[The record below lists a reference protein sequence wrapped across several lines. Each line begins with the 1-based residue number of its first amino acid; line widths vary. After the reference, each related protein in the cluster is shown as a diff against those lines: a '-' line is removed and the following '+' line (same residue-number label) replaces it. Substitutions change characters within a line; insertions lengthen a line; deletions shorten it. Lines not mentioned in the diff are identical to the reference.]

1 MLIVPTNTAAIGSQG
16 KDNCSTFFVV
26 QSGKLTFAPQNLYP
40 RLVPS
45 PGIFYSSFLFFV
57 MLFLFLACDSPNFEA
72 QLNQAKKYRTQGYLE
87 EAEQLLTE
95 VIQTNESFTEAFLL
109 RGQIRESNS
118 EFEKAI
124 SDYSA
129 IIDQDSQIT
138 QAWSSRGSCYYRI
151 GAFQNALQDFS
162 RAIELEPNNADLYL
176 YLGNSYGE
184 MDMFTEAIKNF
195 NVAREIS
202 FGDYYSN
209 LTKAYEDIHS
219 RKYTSALARATS
231 AIEENPT
238 DPIPHSYKGISLYH
252 LGKFN
257 DAILHLNTATKLDP
271 GNSATIY
278 NLGLAYMASKNTGE
292 AVSQF
297 EKAMSIDPSLKR
309 DIDLAGALESE

>member
-1 MLIVPTNTAAIGSQG
+1 MQTDKLI
-16 KDNCSTFFVV
+16 
-26 QSGKLTFAPQNLYP
+26 FAPQTLYSKLEP
-40 RLVPS
+40 PA
-45 PGIFYSSFLFFV
+45 GIFYFSLAIFI
-57 MLFLFLACDSPNFEA
+57 MLFLSLACDSPSYET
-72 QLNQAKKYRTQGYLE
+72 QLNQAKKYRTQGHLQ

-95 VIQTNESFTEAFLL
+95 IIRTNKNYTKAFLL

-129 IIDQDSQIT
+129 IIDQDSRIT
-138 QAWSSRGSCYYRI
+138 QAWSLRGSCYYRI
-151 GAFQNALQDFS
+151 GAFRNAIQDFS
-162 RAIELEPNNADLYL
+162 KAIELEPDNADLYL

-209 LTKAYEDIHS
+209 LTKAYEDINS

-252 LGKFN
+252 LGKLN
-257 DAILHLNTATKLDP
+257 DAILHLNTATQLDP
-271 GNSATIY
+271 NNSTTIY
-278 NLGLAYMASKNTGE
+278 NLGLAYMASKNTKE
-292 AVSQF
+292 AISQF
-297 EKAMSIDPSLKR
+297 EKALSIDPSLKR
-309 DIDLAGALESE
+309 DIELTEALESK

>member
-1 MLIVPTNTAAIGSQG
+1 
-16 KDNCSTFFVV
+16 
-26 QSGKLTFAPQNLYP
+26 
-40 RLVPS
+40 
-45 PGIFYSSFLFFV
+45 
-57 MLFLFLACDSPNFEA
+57 MLFLSLACDSPSYET
-72 QLNQAKKYRTQGYLE
+72 QLNQAKEYRTQGYLQ

-95 VIQTNESFTEAFLL
+95 IIQTNESYTKAFLL

-129 IIDQDSQIT
+129 IIDQDSRIT
-138 QAWSSRGSCYYRI
+138 QAWSLRGSCYYRI
-151 GAFQNALQDFS
+151 GAFQNAIQDFS
-162 RAIELEPNNADLYL
+162 KAIELEPGNADLYL
-176 YLGNSYGE
+176 YLGNAYGE

-209 LTKAYEDIHS
+209 LTKAYEDINS

-252 LGKFN
+252 LGKLN

-271 GNSATIY
+271 NNSTTIY
-278 NLGLAYMASKNTGE
+278 NLGLAYMASKNTKE
-292 AVSQF
+292 AISQF
-297 EKAMSIDPSLKR
+297 EKALSIDPSLKR
-309 DIDLAGALESE
+309 DIELTEVLESK

>member
-1 MLIVPTNTAAIGSQG
+1 M
-16 KDNCSTFFVV
+16 V
-26 QSGKLTFAPQNLYP
+26 QSDKLRFAPQNLYP
-40 RLVPS
+40 RLEPS
-45 PGIFYSSFLFFV
+45 TGIFCSAFAIFIT
-57 MLFLFLACDSPNFEA
+57 LFLFLACDPSSYET
-72 QLNQAKKYRTQGYLE
+72 QLNRAREYQTQGYLK
-87 EAEQLLTE
+87 EAEQLITE
-95 VIQTNESFTEAFLL
+95 VIQTNESYTEAFLL

-124 SDYSA
+124 SDYST
-129 IIDQDSQIT
+129 IIDQNPQIT

-151 GAFQNALQDFS
+151 GAFQNAIQDFS
-162 RAIELEPNNADLYL
+162 RAIELEPDNADLYL

-202 FGDYYSN
+202 FGNYYSN
-209 LTKAYEDIHS
+209 LTKAYEDINS

-252 LGKFN
+252 LGKFD
-257 DAILHLNTATKLDP
+257 DAIVHLNTANKLDP
-271 GNSATIY
+271 DNSATIY
-278 NLGLAYMASKNTGE
+278 NLGLAYIASDNTEE
-292 AVSQF
+292 AISQF

-309 DIDLAGALESE
+309 DIELAVTLESE

>member
-1 MLIVPTNTAAIGSQG
+1 
-16 KDNCSTFFVV
+16 
-26 QSGKLTFAPQNLYP
+26 
-40 RLVPS
+40 
-45 PGIFYSSFLFFV
+45 
-57 MLFLFLACDSPNFEA
+57 MLFLSLACDSPSYET
-72 QLNQAKKYRTQGYLE
+72 QLNQAKEYRTQGYLQ

-95 VIQTNESFTEAFLL
+95 IIQTNESYTKAFLL

-129 IIDQDSQIT
+129 IIDQDSRIT
-138 QAWSSRGSCYYRI
+138 QAWSLRGSCYYRI
-151 GAFQNALQDFS
+151 GAFRNAIQDFS
-162 RAIELEPNNADLYL
+162 KAIELEPDNADLYL

-209 LTKAYEDIHS
+209 LTKAYEDINS

-252 LGKFN
+252 LGKLN
-257 DAILHLNTATKLDP
+257 DAILHLNTATQLDP
-271 GNSATIY
+271 NNSTTIY
-278 NLGLAYMASKNTGE
+278 NLGLAYMASKNTKE
-292 AVSQF
+292 AISQF
-297 EKAMSIDPSLKR
+297 EKALSIDPSLKR
-309 DIDLAGALESE
+309 DIELTEALESK

>member
-1 MLIVPTNTAAIGSQG
+1 VQTDKLI
-16 KDNCSTFFVV
+16 
-26 QSGKLTFAPQNLYP
+26 FAPQTLYSKLEP
-40 RLVPS
+40 PV
-45 PGIFYSSFLFFV
+45 GIFYFSLAIFI
-57 MLFLFLACDSPNFEA
+57 MLFLSLACDSPSYET
-72 QLNQAKKYRTQGYLE
+72 QLNQAKKYRTQGHLQ

-95 VIQTNESFTEAFLL
+95 IIRTNKNYTQAFLL

-129 IIDQDSQIT
+129 IIDQDSRIT
-138 QAWSSRGSCYYRI
+138 QAWSLRGSCYYRI
-151 GAFQNALQDFS
+151 GAFRNAIQDFS
-162 RAIELEPNNADLYL
+162 KAIELEPDNADLYL

-209 LTKAYEDIHS
+209 LTKAYEDINS

-252 LGKFN
+252 LGKLN
-257 DAILHLNTATKLDP
+257 DAILHLNTATQLDP
-271 GNSATIY
+271 NNSTTIY
-278 NLGLAYMASKNTGE
+278 NLGLAYMASKNTKE
-292 AVSQF
+292 AISQF
-297 EKAMSIDPSLKR
+297 EKALSIDPSLKR
-309 DIDLAGALESE
+309 DIELTEALESK

>member
-1 MLIVPTNTAAIGSQG
+1 M
-16 KDNCSTFFVV
+16 
-26 QSGKLTFAPQNLYP
+26 
-40 RLVPS
+40 
-45 PGIFYSSFLFFV
+45 GIFCSAFAIFIT
-57 MLFLFLACDSPNFEA
+57 LFLFLACDSSSYKT
-72 QLNQAKKYRTQGYLE
+72 QLNQAREYQTQGYLK
-87 EAEQLLTE
+87 EAEQLITE
-95 VIQTNESFTEAFLL
+95 VIQTNESYTEAFML

-124 SDYSA
+124 SDYST
-129 IIDQDSQIT
+129 IIDQNPQIT

-151 GAFQNALQDFS
+151 GAFQNAIQDFS
-162 RAIELEPNNADLYL
+162 RAIELEPDNADLYL

-202 FGDYYSN
+202 FGNYYSN
-209 LTKAYEDIHS
+209 LTKAYEDINS

-252 LGKFN
+252 LGKFD
-257 DAILHLNTATKLDP
+257 DAIVHLNTANKLDP
-271 GNSATIY
+271 DNSATIY
-278 NLGLAYMASKNTGE
+278 NLGLAYIASDNTEE
-292 AVSQF
+292 AISQF

-309 DIDLAGALESE
+309 DIELAVTLESE

>member
-1 MLIVPTNTAAIGSQG
+1 
-16 KDNCSTFFVV
+16 VV
-26 QSGKLTFAPQNLYP
+26 QSDKLRFAPQNFYP
-40 RLVPS
+40 RLEPS
-45 PGIFYSSFLFFV
+45 TGIFCSAFAIFIT
-57 MLFLFLACDSPNFEA
+57 LFLFLACDPSSYET
-72 QLNQAKKYRTQGYLE
+72 QLNRAREYQTQGYLK
-87 EAEQLLTE
+87 EAEQLITE
-95 VIQTNESFTEAFLL
+95 VIQTNESYTEAFLL

-124 SDYSA
+124 SDYST
-129 IIDQDSQIT
+129 IIDQNPQIT

-151 GAFQNALQDFS
+151 GAFQNAIQDFS
-162 RAIELEPNNADLYL
+162 RAIELEPDNADLYL

-202 FGDYYSN
+202 FGNYYSN
-209 LTKAYEDIHS
+209 LTKAYEDINS

-252 LGKFN
+252 LGKFD
-257 DAILHLNTATKLDP
+257 DAIVHLNTANKLDP
-271 GNSATIY
+271 DNSATIY
-278 NLGLAYMASKNTGE
+278 NLGLAYIASDNTEE
-292 AVSQF
+292 AISQF

-309 DIDLAGALESE
+309 DIELAVTLESE